1 MFLSEEK
8 KKTDPRRKS
17 KREEGSIE
25 RGKRGARPKGNR
37 MRTPQLHKDKCAGR
51 RPDKGRRPWCE
62 QGSSSKRGS
71 KRRAGHGGHGGRG
84 ALRRSA
90 AGAQVRAAGAQG
102 AQGRR
107 KAGGR
112 ADWARKHAPTD
123 AHAVISTI
131 MPREDNG
138 HESAIQ
144 GKGHAA
150 VQCRADL
157 HVVVHQRDT
166 EETHLLHQEEPIA
179 SWIHRRKGEL
189 LDAGSFHVPA
199 PRDTEQSPPKKVVS
213 MRRDLAKGLTIVLRP
228 IHTRQIQPII
238 VISIAKF
245 ATTVPQNALRL
256 HLRK

>member
-71 KRRAGHGGHGGRG
+71 KRRAGHGGHGGHGGRG

-90 AGAQVRAAGAQG
+90 AGAQVRQRQRRASRGDGKRVGAL
-102 AQGRR
+102 RT
-107 KAGGR
+107 
-112 ADWARKHAPTD
+112 DWARKHAPTD

-131 MPREDNG
+131 MPREDSTRG
-138 HESAIQ
+138 MVSAICCWIAVRAEWTHIFC
-144 GKGHAA
+144 GKSGA
-150 VQCRADL
+150 VDAVAL
-157 HVVVHQRDT
+157 G
-166 EETHLLHQEEPIA
+166 
-179 SWIHRRKGEL
+179 RRNACY
-189 LDAGSFHVPA
+189 DAEGMLA
-199 PRDTEQSPPKKVVS
+199 PFGR
-213 MRRDLAKGLTIVLRP
+213 
-228 IHTRQIQPII
+228 
-238 VISIAKF
+238 
-245 ATTVPQNALRL
+245 TVGRTL
-256 HLRK
+256 